1 MNIVHCPDTDACARA
16 ASAADELPK
25 RRVPHWKRWGGVPWL
40 AGGVFAAVVG
50 LALLAMSQ
58 LGPFAEFEGSLATGG
73 LFLLFGSVPLLR
85 LGAYVSDAS
94 TRVSARGRHGL
105 RRWRLR

>member
-16 ASAADELPK
+16 ASAEDELQK
-25 RRVPHWKRWGGVPWL
+25 RRVPYWKRWGGVPWL
-40 AGGVFAAVVG
+40 SGGIFAVVVG

-73 LFLLFGSVPLLR
+73 LFLLVGSVPLLR

-94 TRVSARGRHGL
+94 TRVTARGRLGFRT
-105 RRWRLR
+105 RRIR